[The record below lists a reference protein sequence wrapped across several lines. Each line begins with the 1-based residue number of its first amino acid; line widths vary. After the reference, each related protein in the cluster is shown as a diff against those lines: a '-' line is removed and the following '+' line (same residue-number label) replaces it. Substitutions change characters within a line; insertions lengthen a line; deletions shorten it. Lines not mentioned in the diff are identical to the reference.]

1 MYYNCTYN
9 LIRVRL
15 NNRLVRKILRAFEK
29 EIKEKNLKRENSWLI
44 IANYKL
50 LKRMRKH
57 PNYKRFICHKDKF
70 YKKIND
76 RRLFISNDWKIFLSY
91 NNWNTIP
98 MSHKAYK
105 TYENWI
111 DTIIK
116 FLLKHPIDCP
126 F

>member
-57 PNYKRFICHKDKF
+57 PNYKRFVGHRDKF

-76 RRLFISNDWKIFLSY
+76 RRLFIANDWKIFLSY

-105 TYENWI
+105 EYNNWI

>member
-57 PNYKRFICHKDKF
+57 PNYKRFISHKDKF

-76 RRLFISNDWKIFLSY
+76 RRLFIAND
-91 NNWNTIP
+91 
-98 MSHKAYK
+98 
-105 TYENWI
+105 
-111 DTIIK
+111 
-116 FLLKHPIDCP
+116 
-126 F
+126 

>member
-29 EIKEKNLKRENSWLI
+29 EIKDKWLKRDNAWLTI
-44 IANYKL
+44 NNYKL
-50 LKRMRKH
+50 LKRMWKH
-57 PNYKRFICHKDKF
+57 PNYKRFISHRAKF
-70 YKKIND
+70 YKETNN
-76 RRLFISNDWKIFLSY
+76 RWLFIANDWKIFLSY
-91 NNWNTIP
+91 NTWSTIS
-98 MSHKAYK
+98 MAHKAYK
-105 TYENWI
+105 SYEKNI

-116 FLLKHPIDCP
+116 FMLKHPIDCP

>member
-29 EIKEKNLKRENSWLI
+29 EIKEKNLIRENARLVFN
-44 IANYKL
+44 NYKL
-50 LKRMRKH
+50 LKRMWRH
-57 PNYKRFICHKDKF
+57 PNYKRFVAYKDKF
-70 YKKIND
+70 YKKTND
-76 RRLFISNDWKIFLSY
+76 RWLFIANDWKIFLSY

-98 MSHKAYK
+98 LSHKAYK
-105 TYENWI
+105 TYEKWI

-116 FLLKHPIDCP
+116 FMLKHPVDCP